1 MIDASHGPHP
11 TQYIR
16 EHYDR
21 ILAVYQRLSPK
32 VGQLAAMQAAME
44 EHDRSRDGAVE
55 SQKKKRAAAQGREER
70 RA

>member
-1 MIDASHGPHP
+1 MIDASTGPHP
-11 TQYIR
+11 QQYVR

-21 ILAVYQRLSPK
+21 ILAVYLKLSPR

-44 EHDRSRDGAVE
+44 EHDRMRDAAAEG
-55 SQKKKRAAAQGREER
+55 SKKKASGQRREER